1 MITESLHQITVGKLV
16 VNIVRKDIK
25 NLHLGVYPPDGRLRV
40 AAPLKVTDDAV
51 RLLIISKMAWIKK
64 QVAQFEGQ
72 QRQSKRQY
80 VSGESHY
87 LKGQR
92 YLLNVIYHNAVP
104 KVTIRNKTHIDL
116 YVRMGSSEE
125 KRQQVMTEWYR
136 QHLKEQIPALIDK
149 WQSVVGVEVRD
160 WSIKQMKTKWGT
172 CNIAAHRIWLNL
184 DLAQKPEHC
193 LEYIIVHEM
202 VHLLERHHNDQFT
215 AYMDKFM
222 PQWRSYRDEL
232 NQFLLNHADWSY

>member
-1 MITESLHQITVGKLV
+1 MITESSHQITVGTLV

-51 RLLIISKMAWIKK
+51 RLMIISKMAWIKK

-92 YLLNVIYHNAVP
+92 YSLTVIYHNAAP

-116 YVRMGSSEE
+116 YARVGSSEE
-125 KRQQVMTEWYR
+125 KRQEVMTEWYR
-136 QHLKEQIPALIDK
+136 QQLKKQIPPLIDK
-149 WQSVVGVEVRD
+149 WQLIIGVEVHD
-160 WSIKQMKTKWGT
+160 WGVKQMKTKWGT
-172 CNIAAHRIWLNL
+172 CSIASHRIWLNL

-202 VHLLERHHNDQFT
+202 VHLLERHHNDNFT
-215 AYMDKFM
+215 AYMDKFI
-222 PQWRSYRDEL
+222 PQWRNYRDEL
-232 NQFLLNHADWSY
+232 NQFVLNYADWSY